1 MKVVL
6 LKDIPKVG
14 KKHQVLEV
22 ADGFARNV
30 LLKQGQAMMAT
41 VEALKKV
48 ESIEKQKVA
57 SDLHN
62 ARAFEALAKDLS
74 QVVVLIKA
82 KTNSE
87 GHLFAG
93 LKTKDIVEAL
103 KHQTGIVVSENAL
116 ELPKPIK
123 TKGDYTLKL
132 TNGQGG
138 LGRLETDLKILVN

>member
-6 LKDIPKVG
+6 LKDVPKVG

-30 LLKQGQAMMAT
+30 LLKQGKAVMAT
-41 VEALKKV
+41 AEALKKV

-62 ARAFEALAKDLS
+62 ARVFEALAKDLS

-82 KTNSE
+82 KANSE
-87 GHLFAG
+87 GQLFAG
-93 LKTKDIVEAL
+93 LKTKDIAEAL
-103 KHQTGIVVSENAL
+103 KNQTGILVAESAL

-123 TKGDYTLKL
+123 IKGDYTLKL

-138 LGRLETDLKILVN
+138 VGRLETELKISVI